1 MASLYIHIP
10 FCKQACNYC
19 NFHFST
25 QLQYAEDMINSITL
39 EMKLRKQEL
48 SNEPLQSIYVG
59 GGTPSILGDDL
70 LHQLFNAIDTTFKV
84 ESKAEITIEANPDD
98 ITAEKLNTIKQTS
111 VNRFSMGVQSFFD
124 EDLKWMNRA
133 HKANEAERSIKLIQ
147 DFGFDKISIDLIYG
161 GPTLSNENWAKNLAK
176 INELGLN
183 HVSAYCLT
191 VEPQTALHNHIKKGK
206 LPALDEEKAA
216 EQFNIMIEQLS
227 VWGFEQYEISNFARN
242 KEYAVHNTNYW
253 QNKPYL
259 GVGPSAHSFNGKQRS
274 WNVANN
280 QVYMKQ
286 LAQQILPLEIEM
298 LTTTNRINEYIM
310 TGLRTIWGCS
320 WQEISSRFG
329 KQHFDELK
337 HRIEPY
343 INQQQIVDD
352 GISFK
357 LTTSARIM
365 ADGIASDL
373 FFEDELL

>member
-25 QLQYAEDMINSITL
+25 QLQYAAEMINSITL
-39 EMKLRKQEL
+39 EMKLRKHEL
-48 SNEPLQSIYVG
+48 PDEPLQSIYVG

-70 LHQLFNAIDTTFKV
+70 LHQLFNAIYVTFKV
-84 ESKAEITIEANPDD
+84 EPNAEVTIEANPDD
-98 ITAEKLNTIKQTS
+98 ITPEKLNAIKQTP

-191 VEPQTALHNHIKKGK
+191 VEPQTALHHHINKGK
-206 LPALDEEKAA
+206 LPALDEEKAE
-216 EQFNIMIEQLS
+216 EQFNMMIEQLGS
-227 VWGFEQYEISNFARN
+227 FGFEQYEISNFARN
-242 KEYAVHNTNYW
+242 KEYAVHNTSYW

-274 WNVANN
+274 WNIANN

-286 LAQQILPLEIEM
+286 LAQQTLPLEIET
-298 LTTTNRINEYIM
+298 LTTTNSINEYIM

-329 KQHFDELK
+329 EQYYAELK
-337 HRIEPY
+337 HKIEPY
-343 INQQQIVDD
+343 INRQQIVDD

-357 LTTSARIM
+357 LSTQARIL

-373 FFEDELL
+373 FFES

>member
-25 QLQYAEDMINSITL
+25 QLQYAAEMINSIKL
-39 EMKLRKQEL
+39 EMKLRKYEL
-48 SNEPLQSIYVG
+48 PDEPLQSIYVG

-70 LHQLFNAIDTTFKV
+70 LQQLFNAVYTTFNIV
-84 ESKAEITIEANPDD
+84 PNAEITIEANPDD
-98 ITAEKLNTIKQTS
+98 ITPEKLNAIKQTP

-124 EDLKWMNRA
+124 NDLKWMNRA
-133 HKANEAERSIKLIQ
+133 HKADEAEKSIKLIQ

-176 INELGLN
+176 INELSLN

-191 VEPQTALHNHIKKGK
+191 VEPQTALHHHINKGK

-216 EQFNIMIEQLS
+216 EQFNMMIEQLGS
-227 VWGFEQYEISNFARN
+227 FGFEQYEISNFARN
-242 KEYAVHNTNYW
+242 KEYAVHNTSYW
-253 QNKPYL
+253 HNKPYL

-274 WNVANN
+274 WNIANN
-280 QVYMKQ
+280 QVYIKQ
-286 LAQQILPLEIEM
+286 LAQQILPLEIET
-298 LTTTNRINEYIM
+298 LTTANSINEYIM

-320 WQEISSRFG
+320 WQEISNRFG
-329 KQHFDELK
+329 AQYYAQLK
-337 HRIEPY
+337 HKIKPY
-343 INQQQIVDD
+343 INQQQILDD

-357 LTTSARIM
+357 LTTQARIL

-373 FFEDELL
+373 FFEDQLL